1 VPSEN
6 RVGWTVEMTV
16 PEDIIFC
23 IDHSFA
29 AAAAAGPL
37 LRRRV
42 GFNFRQGGIRLTR
55 WARA

>member
-1 VPSEN
+1 
-6 RVGWTVEMTV
+6 MTV

-55 WARA
+55 LARA